1 MRILVIE
8 DNKKLAASLTRGL
21 VQEGYATDTLHDGLE
36 AERRLAMSHADY
48 DLIIL
53 DVNLPGKDGITLC
66 AELRSA
72 HIMTPIIMLTAQD
85 TIPDRIT
92 GLDSGA
98 DDYLTKPFAFDEL
111 LSRIRALARRPRET
125 LPPELTAGNLT
136 LQPATQEAY
145 INSTK
150 IDLTL
155 KEFRILEYFMQHQ
168 GEVLTRQKIIDH
180 LWDFSFNPLSRVMD
194 VHINNLRNKLEK
206 HDPSITIETV
216 RGIGYRL
223 AA

>member
-1 MRILVIE
+1 MRILVVE
-8 DNKKLAASLTRGL
+8 DNKKLANSLVRGL
-21 VQEGYATDTLHDGLE
+21 VQEGYAADALHDGLE

-48 DLIIL
+48 DLVVL
-53 DVNLPGKDGITLC
+53 DLNLPGKDGVTLC
-66 AELRSA
+66 AELRA
-72 HIMTPIIMLTAQD
+72 AGIMTPIIMLTAQD

-111 LSRIRALARRPRET
+111 LSRIRALARRPREA
-125 LPPELTAGNLT
+125 LSPELAVGNLV
-136 LQPATQEAY
+136 LRPVAQEVT
-145 INSTK
+145 IEGRK
-150 IDLTL
+150 VELTL
-155 KEFRILEYFMQHQ
+155 KEFRILEYFMQHE
-168 GEVLTRQKIIDH
+168 GEVLSRQKIIDH

-206 HDPSITIETV
+206 HDPSITIETI